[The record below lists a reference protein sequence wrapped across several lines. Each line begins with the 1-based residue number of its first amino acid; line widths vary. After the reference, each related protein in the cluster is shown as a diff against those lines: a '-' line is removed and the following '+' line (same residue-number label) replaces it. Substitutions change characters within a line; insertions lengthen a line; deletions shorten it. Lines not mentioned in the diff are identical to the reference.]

1 MKLCYSVERRG
12 KRTSTHL
19 AKLWEQ
25 PNYNHLRGNLFLPIL
40 KEWLW
45 HNKCWSITPTPSGV
59 TAPQVHL
66 QQRSNRKQDFS
77 PSKDMA
83 QLGWLATLAEC
94 AQTAR
99 PAVKVVERI
108 QFQEGRGGVR
118 GLRGGG
124 LGVEGLPMQKCKSW
138 GCMLINKTAIV
149 SCKCEL
155 PLAISLHV
163 WYSPCVPLSLT
174 IVKVAWST
182 VSNSAF

>member
-1 MKLCYSVERRG
+1 MIVTQQMLIHNSNPLWSHST
-12 KRTSTHL
+12 TSSS
-19 AKLWEQ
+19 A
-25 PNYNHLRGNLFLPIL
+25 
-40 KEWLW
+40 
-45 HNKCWSITPTPSGV
+45 
-59 TAPQVHL
+59 AAL
-66 QQRSNRKQDFS
+66 QQEAGFLSVKGHGSAWLISYARWVCPN
-77 PSKDMA
+77 SK
-83 QLGWLATLAEC
+83 
-94 AQTAR
+94 AR
-99 PAVKVVERI
+99 RQSGGKDSVPGG
-108 QFQEGRGGVR
+108 EGRGGVR

-138 GCMLINKTAIV
+138 GCMLINKTATV